1 MQAAAPGGAPGGPGG
16 SAPGS
21 PGSSAPGGPGGSVS
35 GGQPGM
41 GGNLSEPPQKGSSHS
56 RQPGSGKRKVWI
68 WVLAVILVLLIT
80 VIGAAAAVKLT
91 GGSLPFFPEREET
104 EDNDS
109 EKDGK
114 GSGKKKRDEE
124 DDGEDELSDKDSS
137 ESNGD
142 SEGRSLEE
150 ETERQG
156 EESSSSEDEWTL
168 TTVAPTDPSVN
179 TETTPAAQAYDITEG
194 GIHRYGYFV
203 DDCTWWQAYEK
214 ARQSGGYLVRI
225 NSREEYN
232 YIVSEILRLGYDR
245 IQFRIGGRRA
255 SNSTQYYWVNENGE
269 LYGEVINSPTYWA
282 STEWMNGEPS
292 FADGS
297 IQEDCLDFY
306 YYSREGRWVWNDVPD
321 DIISVVPSY
330 SGKVGYIV
338 EYEN

>member
-1 MQAAAPGGAPGGPGG
+1 M
-16 SAPGS
+16 
-21 PGSSAPGGPGGSVS
+21 
-35 GGQPGM
+35 
-41 GGNLSEPPQKGSSHS
+41 
-56 RQPGSGKRKVWI
+56 
-68 WVLAVILVLLIT
+68 
-80 VIGAAAAVKLT
+80 
-91 GGSLPFFPEREET
+91 
-104 EDNDS
+104 
-109 EKDGK
+109 
-114 GSGKKKRDEE
+114 
-124 DDGEDELSDKDSS
+124 
-137 ESNGD
+137 
-142 SEGRSLEE
+142 
-150 ETERQG
+150 
-156 EESSSSEDEWTL
+156 
-168 TTVAPTDPSVN
+168 N

-255 SNSTQYYWVNENGE
+255 SNSTQYYCVNENGE

>member
-1 MQAAAPGGAPGGPGG
+1 MQAAAPGGAPGGQGG

-21 PGSSAPGGPGGSVS
+21 PGGSVSGSPGGSVS

-41 GGNLSEPPQKGSSHS
+41 GGNLSESPQKGSSHS

-80 VIGAAAAVKLT
+80 VIGAAVAVKLT

-137 ESNGD
+137 ESSGD

-150 ETERQG
+150 EIERQG